1 LSLILALSQYPFT
14 LLLTFFRIAYHAWIL
29 HYIKRL
35 DVFVK
40 PDPLPNFAS
49 ERDAKNTSEDMV
61 HIGVKYIPEGFLES
75 YARRRVEEFL
85 YRRVDELG
93 IEVVL
98 IPVDP
103 SESTRIFS
111 QSPPATPGLR
121 LAIDHASPVFY
132 TSLLISPSPAHALLL
147 DRVWNPSDE
156 NLFLSVFSSPLLSNE
171 KPRSTLQ
178 SLRTHPIPHRLCI
191 ELPIPPVH
199 PLDIHSNSIP
209 TTLWVIICH
218 LSTHIEHGI
227 FVLFKARV
235 VKGGEPWTI
244 WDRAERKFSTQGPT
258 QGIGV
263 EKDLSWVGSVRR
275 D

>member
-1 LSLILALSQYPFT
+1 
-14 LLLTFFRIAYHAWIL
+14 
-29 HYIKRL
+29 
-35 DVFVK
+35 VFVK

-49 ERDAKNTSEDMV
+49 ERDAKNTSEGMV
-61 HIGVKYIPEGFLES
+61 HIGVKYIPEGVLES

-85 YRRVDELG
+85 YRRVHDLG
-93 IEVVL
+93 VEVVL

-103 SESTRIFS
+103 SDSTHIFS
-111 QSPPATPGLR
+111 RSPPPGLR
-121 LAIDHASPVFY
+121 LAIEHTSPAFY

-156 NLFLSVFSSPLLSNE
+156 NLFLSVFSSLVLSNK
-171 KPRSTLQ
+171 KPRSLLQ
-178 SLRTHPIPHRLCI
+178 SLRTHPIPHKLF

-199 PLDIHSNSIP
+199 PLDIHSNSILS
-209 TTLWVIICH
+209 TLWVIIYH

-227 FVLFKARV
+227 FILFKARV

-244 WDRAERKFSTQGPT
+244 WERAERKFSAQGPT
-258 QGIGV
+258 QENGV